1 MKTFILASAL
11 VSSYSQAAANDS
23 AFDADFLRKDSQ
35 ELPEQFYHPDQVD
48 AGVKTADIVLNG
60 HILFKTKVEFIAT
73 KAGESATPCLTQALL
88 HQTGLDTHLD
98 ELAKARN
105 ETCYD
110 FLKKWPDARIS
121 YDESMQQLVISAPQA
136 ATSVAGQTEMIDPS
150 LWDNGVNA
158 LRLGYSGYVY
168 HTDNHSED
176 SGSGSSD
183 NAYLSLNS
191 GVNLGSWRF
200 YSFDTFNKSDLGW
213 EQFTVPY
220 TALPNM
226 LRPGTWRYSLSAG
239 RYRDDGLSCQPL
251 VAQGS
256 LQYGWD
262 RFTLSDLIVAGEGY
276 QSMALSSAVNLGV
289 LGSVSLD
296 WALERHQ
303 SATDSDN
310 TGDEDISDNGR
321 ALRLLYARRFDST
334 DTSLQVMG
342 FRYQSKDF
350 MDFPDYASWRW
361 GDSNTR
367 SHRKNEVQA
376 TLNQGMG
383 DFGNGYLTLQQ
394 DSYYDSDARDTSLT
408 LGYSFMIKFV
418 NVSLNYSYQKNSG
431 AGDDSDDDRQF
442 SLNLSIPLDA
452 GDRNSRTLSVSTNSS
467 NHDSGSQMATVSGTE
482 LDNAL
487 SYSLSAQHD
496 SSGYSPAAS
505 MAYRNSM
512 VNMNV

>member
-1 MKTFILASAL
+1 VTLETNAQMLPSDTF
-11 VSSYSQAAANDS
+11 SYSPVI
-23 AFDADFLRKDSQ
+23 R
-35 ELPEQFYHPDQVD
+35 
-48 AGVKTADIVLNG
+48 GV
-60 HILFKTKVEFIAT
+60 
-73 KAGESATPCLTQALL
+73 
-88 HQTGLDTHLD
+88 
-98 ELAKARN
+98 ARSN
-105 ETCYD
+105 
-110 FLKKWPDARIS
+110 ARIVIRQRGNIIYS
-121 YDESMQQLVISAPQA
+121 ETVAPGSFAIKDLNNGQIGADLDVTVEES
-136 ATSVAGQTEMIDPS
+136 D
-150 LWDNGVNA
+150 
-158 LRLGYSGYVY
+158 
-168 HTDNHSED
+168 
-176 SGSGSSD
+176 GS
-183 NAYLSLNS
+183 
-191 GVNLGSWRF
+191 RQ
-200 YSFDTFNKSDLGW
+200 
-213 EQFTVPY
+213 QFTVPY

-303 SATDSDN
+303 SATDSDS

-383 DFGNGYLTLQQ
+383 D
-394 DSYYDSDARDTSLT
+394 
-408 LGYSFMIKFV
+408 
-418 NVSLNYSYQKNSG
+418 
-431 AGDDSDDDRQF
+431 
-442 SLNLSIPLDA
+442 
-452 GDRNSRTLSVSTNSS
+452 
-467 NHDSGSQMATVSGTE
+467 
-482 LDNAL
+482 
-487 SYSLSAQHD
+487 
-496 SSGYSPAAS
+496 
-505 MAYRNSM
+505 
-512 VNMNV
+512 